1 MSLLTDAMTECVF
14 MNESIESDGRG
25 GYYTTWVP
33 GAEFIAGF
41 ELQNSLNEA
50 VAQSQGVKGIYRVT
64 TPRGIRLEY
73 HKVFKRL
80 SDNRL
85 FRVESKDDSSTP
97 ASAGLDMRVVRADEW
112 EMPLDGF
119 VGSAV

>member
-1 MSLLTDAMTECVF
+1 MSLLTEAMTECAF
-14 MNESIESDGRG
+14 MDEATISDGRG
-25 GYYTTWVP
+25 GVITTWSE
-33 GAEFIAGF
+33 GAKFMAGF

-50 VAQSQGVKGIYRVT
+50 VAQAQGVKGIYRVT
-64 TPRGIRLEY
+64 TARGVRLEF

-97 ASAGLDMRVVRADEW
+97 TSAGLNMRIVRADEW
-112 EMPLDGF
+112 EIPLDG
-119 VGSAV
+119 